1 MNARAALV
9 ALSCLLLAAC
19 ASAPATSWP
28 VQQTLRPGESLTLPD
43 RTRLHYVGTAND
55 SRCPPQVQCIHAG
68 DAEVHLRMERAGV
81 ARNLVLPAS
90 ASSLDEGDLHIA
102 LVDLAF
108 GDAPAATLR
117 VDKR

>member
-9 ALSCLLLAAC
+9 ALSCLLLASC
-19 ASAPATSWP
+19 ASTPAASWP
-28 VQQTLRPGESLTLPD
+28 VQSALRPGESLTLPD
-43 RTRLHYVGTAND
+43 RTRLRYMGVAND

-68 DAEVHLRMERAGV
+68 DAEVHVRTERAGM
-81 ARNLVLPAS
+81 ARDLALRAS
-90 ASSLDEGDLHIA
+90 ASSLDDGDLHIV

-108 GDAPAATLR
+108 GDAPTATLR